1 MGWLDRFPGRK
12 PQGDSKADPAA
23 LAHVS
28 PGDTVEAG
36 GETWNV
42 TAVLFYHDA
51 SSEWPVVKVERGV
64 DSAWLAL
71 EDGKI
76 VRYDH
81 IDVPVGA
88 DGRASWN
95 GRSYARAEMGNAT
108 VSRVLGSIDVTPGD
122 TLSYQVLRADSD
134 PRGWL
139 SVEVWPSGFVDV
151 SVGRFW
157 PIDRIVNGKEKS
169 R

>member
-12 PQGDSKADPAA
+12 PAGDPQALARVTPGDS
-23 LAHVS
+23 
-28 PGDTVEAG
+28 VEAG

-42 TAVLFYHDA
+42 TAVLFYRDA
-51 SSEWPVVKVERGV
+51 ASEWPVVKIERGAV
-64 DSAWLAL
+64 AAWLAL

-81 IDVPVGA
+81 LDLPVGP
-88 DGRASWN
+88 DGHASWN
-95 GRSYARAEMGNAT
+95 GRTYARAEMGNAT
-108 VSRVLGSIDVTPGD
+108 VSRVLGPVDVAPGD
-122 TLSYQVLRADSD
+122 TLSYQVLRSASD

-139 SVEVWPSGFVDV
+139 SVEAWPSGFVDV
-151 SVGRFW
+151 SAGRLW
-157 PIDRIVNGKEKS
+157 PVDRIVADTGGQ

>member
-1 MGWLDRFPGRK
+1 MGWLDRFPGRR
-12 PQGDSKADPAA
+12 PAGDPEA
-23 LAHVS
+23 LARVS
-28 PGDTVEAG
+28 PGDRVEAG

-51 SSEWPVVKVERGV
+51 GSEWPVVKIERGAHE
-64 DSAWLAL
+64 AWIAL

-81 IDVPVGA
+81 LDVPVGP

-95 GRSYARAEMGNAT
+95 GRTYARAEMGNAT
-108 VSRVLGSIDVTPGD
+108 VSRVMGQVDVAVGD
-122 TLSYQVLRADSD
+122 TLSYQVLRSDGD

-139 SVEVWPSGFVDV
+139 SVEAWPGGFVDV

-157 PIDRIVNGKEKS
+157 PVDRIVTGKEG
-169 R
+169 RA

>member
-1 MGWLDRFPGRK
+1 MGWLDHFPGRK
-12 PQGDSKADPAA
+12 PQGDPEA
-23 LAHVS
+23 LARVA
-28 PGDTVEAG
+28 PGDSVEAG

-51 SSEWPVVKVERGV
+51 GSEWPVVKIERGV
-64 DSAWLAL
+64 DAAWIAL

-81 IDVPVGA
+81 LDLPVGP

-95 GRSYARAEMGNAT
+95 GRTYARAEMGNAT
-108 VSRVLGSIDVTPGD
+108 VSRVAGTVDVAVGD
-122 TLSYQVLRADSD
+122 TLSYQVLRSDGD
-134 PRGWL
+134 PRAWL
-139 SVEVWPSGFVDV
+139 SVEAWPSGFVDV

-157 PIDRIVNGKEKS
+157 PVDRIVTGKGV

>member
-12 PQGDSKADPAA
+12 SASDPHA
-23 LAHVS
+23 LAKVLPS
-28 PGDTVEAG
+28 DQVEAG
-36 GETWNV
+36 GETWSV
-42 TAVLFYHDA
+42 TAVLFYRDA
-51 SSEWPVVKVERGV
+51 TSEWPVVKIERGA
-64 DSAWLAL
+64 DAAWIAL

-81 IDVPVGA
+81 LDLPVGP

-95 GRSYARAEMGNAT
+95 GRLYARAEMGTAT
-108 VSRVLGSIDVTPGD
+108 VSRVVGPVDVAVGD
-122 TLSYQVLRADSD
+122 TLSYQVLRSDTD

-139 SVEVWPSGFVDV
+139 SVEAWPSGFVDV

-157 PIDRIVNGKEKS
+157 PVNRIVSKQSLN

>member
-1 MGWLDRFPGRK
+1 VGWLDYFPGRK
-12 PQGDSKADPAA
+12 PKGDPEALARVAPGDS
-23 LAHVS
+23 
-28 PGDTVEAG
+28 VEAG

-42 TAVLFYHDA
+42 TAVLFYRDA
-51 SSEWPVVKVERGV
+51 GSEWPVVKIERGV
-64 DSAWLAL
+64 DAAWIAL

-81 IDVPVGA
+81 LDLPVGP

-95 GRSYARAEMGNAT
+95 GRTYARAEMGNAT
-108 VSRVLGSIDVTPGD
+108 VSRVAGTVDVAVGD
-122 TLSYQVLRADSD
+122 TLSYQVLRSDGD
-134 PRGWL
+134 PRAWL

-151 SVGRFW
+151 SAGRFW
-157 PIDRIVNGKEKS
+157 PVDRIVTGKGV

>member
-81 IDVPVGA
+81 IDVPVGP

-95 GRSYARAEMGNAT
+95 GRFYARAEMGNAT
-108 VSRVLGSIDVTPGD
+108 VSRVLGSLDVAPGD

-157 PIDRIVNGKEKS
+157 PIDRIVNGKEKD

>member
-1 MGWLDRFPGRK
+1 VGWLDRFPGRK
-12 PQGDSKADPAA
+12 SASDHQA
-23 LAHVS
+23 LVKVL
-28 PGDTVEAG
+28 PPDQVEAG

-42 TAVLFYHDA
+42 TAVLFYRDA
-51 SSEWPVVKVERGV
+51 ASEWPVVKIERGA
-64 DSAWLAL
+64 DAAWIAL

-81 IDVPVGA
+81 VDLPVGP

-95 GRSYARAEMGNAT
+95 GRLYARAEMGTAT
-108 VSRVLGSIDVTPGD
+108 VSRVVGPVDVAVGD
-122 TLSYQVLRADSD
+122 TLSYQVLRSDAD

-139 SVEVWPSGFVDV
+139 SVEAWPSGFVDV

-157 PIDRIVNGKEKS
+157 PVDRIVNKQS
-169 R
+169 LIR

>member
-1 MGWLDRFPGRK
+1 M
-12 PQGDSKADPAA
+12 ATT
-23 LAHVS
+23 
-28 PGDTVEAG
+28 PGDTVEAS

-81 IDVPVGA
+81 IDVPVGP

-108 VSRVLGSIDVTPGD
+108 VSRVLGSIDVAPGD

>member
-1 MGWLDRFPGRK
+1 VGWLDRFPGRK
-12 PQGDSKADPAA
+12 PAGDPQALARATPGDS
-23 LAHVS
+23 
-28 PGDTVEAG
+28 VEAG

-42 TAVLFYHDA
+42 TAVLFYRDA
-51 SSEWPVVKVERGV
+51 TSEWPVVRIERGA
-64 DSAWLAL
+64 DAAWIAL

-81 IDVPVGA
+81 LDLPVGP

-95 GRSYARAEMGNAT
+95 GRTYSRAEMGNAT
-108 VSRVLGSIDVTPGD
+108 VSRVLGTVDVASGD
-122 TLSYQVLRADSD
+122 TLSYQVLRSDSD

-139 SVEVWPSGFVDV
+139 SVEAWPSGFVDV

-157 PIDRIVNGKEKS
+157 PVARIVTGTGGG

>member
-42 TAVLFYHDA
+42 TAVLIYHDA

-71 EDGKI
+71 EDDKI

-81 IDVPVGA
+81 IDVPVGP

-108 VSRVLGSIDVTPGD
+108 VSRVLGSLDVAPGD